1 MAQLDQSGK
10 SKQTAKEKA
19 KAGKARQKSRQEGS
33 KRKRKEDVLGSFIPQ
48 RLAIWAVFWGDDGYL
63 GVIRPF

>member
-19 KAGKARQKSRQEGS
+19 KAGKARQKEKAGRQKEQE
-33 KRKRKEDVLGSFIPQ
+33 KEDVLGSFIPQ